1 LKSFW
6 SCQNFVQNWPGD
18 LILPVISALKVLQ
31 RANFPATAVGRDLM
45 DLPPRDSRIVM
56 DLQKFGKYS
65 YLCQKIIIEK
75 CIFKTLLN
83 FKCRFLSAKKESAR
97 SESLAAIE
105 VRKFLIGLGHEKAL
119 QLRDARL
126 SRPSRL
132 TGQRRE

>member
-1 LKSFW
+1 
-6 SCQNFVQNWPGD
+6 
-18 LILPVISALKVLQ
+18 
-31 RANFPATAVGRDLM
+31 M

-56 DLQKFGKYS
+56 DLQKFGKVQLSLPKNHYTKM
-65 YLCQKIIIEK
+65 YL
-75 CIFKTLLN
+75 KTLLN

-105 VRKFLIGLGHEKAL
+105 VRIFLIGLGHEKAL